1 MNGNNNTGF
10 TNYSQQT
17 PNNWTI
23 FYPNTLQQ
31 NNFINFQ
38 IQNQAIYN
46 QNQPQ
51 FPNQPPFQNPMAY
64 NNNRQPVNDNLQPD
78 FDDFLNQAEQYSD
91 NSIAESS
98 KRTYQSSL
106 NAYQVT
112 MEKFHKDPFPITIDK
127 LKVFI
132 TYQAYNNIT
141 LNTLQSYI
149 TGLSYYFR
157 SNNLI
162 NLTLTNDFKKFKN
175 GLKRAYKENTSP
187 FAKLPF
193 KPEFFLRYLELN
205 DMSEIENVRMMF
217 YMSLSFYAF
226 LRISELL
233 NLRKKDIVYD
243 VARNK
248 LIINI
253 RFSKTDQTGH
263 GFTTY
268 LYNNTNK
275 CYHPLNFIGFIAN
288 LKDDDL
294 IVNIKEDY
302 LRRKL
307 NDVLSQLGLDKNLYS
322 WHSFRR
328 GGATLASQH
337 HIDPAIIKTHGRW
350 LSEAY
355 LLYVDNDHDSAGLQ
369 ISDIL

>member
-1 MNGNNNTGF
+1 MNGKNNTGF
-10 TNYSQQT
+10 TNYCQQT

-23 FYPNTLQQ
+23 FYPKTLQQ

-51 FPNQPPFQNPMAY
+51 FQNPMT
-64 NNNRQPVNDNLQPD
+64 NNNNKQPVNDNLQPD
-78 FDDFLNQAEQYSD
+78 FEDFLNQAEQYSN

-141 LNTLQSYI
+141 LSTLQSYI

-175 GLKRAYKENTSP
+175 GLKRA
-187 FAKLPF
+187 
-193 KPEFFLRYLELN
+193 
-205 DMSEIENVRMMF
+205 
-217 YMSLSFYAF
+217 
-226 LRISELL
+226 
-233 NLRKKDIVYD
+233 
-243 VARNK
+243 
-248 LIINI
+248 
-253 RFSKTDQTGH
+253 
-263 GFTTY
+263 
-268 LYNNTNK
+268 
-275 CYHPLNFIGFIAN
+275 
-288 LKDDDL
+288 
-294 IVNIKEDY
+294 
-302 LRRKL
+302 
-307 NDVLSQLGLDKNLYS
+307 
-322 WHSFRR
+322 
-328 GGATLASQH
+328 
-337 HIDPAIIKTHGRW
+337 
-350 LSEAY
+350 
-355 LLYVDNDHDSAGLQ
+355 
-369 ISDIL
+369 